1 MGSALDLIRRD
12 PGPARPRIAPWRG
25 LVLLA
30 LVAAGCIGHVQARCP
45 SCVVLDGRHSQLPS
59 LPEDTERLFILVP
72 GLLGYGWEW
81 NAPVQRLRA
90 APHTA
95 FVVFWWEPWHS
106 VLRAARQL
114 DRMLTNALLTAPP
127 SVREIVV
134 VAHSA
139 GGLVAAH
146 ALGGLVPPSRK
157 LTVVTV
163 GAPFAGMH
171 ICPFSEEDVLH
182 APLML
187 SVAARFARYP
197 PPPPGVEVIE
207 YVTSYP
213 ADPVMHPYWG
223 RPVSPPEI
231 GPAGARRIVVAPNFD
246 HNFVLDR
253 VIRDLLGIR

>member
-1 MGSALDLIRRD
+1 M
-12 PGPARPRIAPWRG
+12 RP
-25 LVLLA
+25 LA
-30 LVAAGCIGHVQARCP
+30 LVALVALAAAGCATPVAKQCP
-45 SCVVLDGRHSQLPS
+45 TCTVVDIEHTRLPP
-59 LPEDTERLFILVP
+59 LKPGTERLYVLVP

-81 NAPVQRLRA
+81 DAPVARLRA
-90 APHTA
+90 TPKVD
-95 FVVFWWEPWHS
+95 FVVFWWQPWGS
-106 VLRAARQL
+106 VYRAAREL
-114 DRMLTNALLTAPP
+114 DEVLFRAMVSAPP

-146 ALGGLVPPSRK
+146 AVGRLPTPPRK
-157 LTVVTV
+157 LTLVTI

-171 ICPFSEEDVLH
+171 ICPWSEADIIH

-187 SVAARFARYP
+187 SVAAVYHVYP

-223 RPVSPPEI
+223 KSAAPPDV
-231 GPAGARRIVVAPNFD
+231 GPAGARRIEVDSKFD
-246 HNFVLDR
+246 HNFVIDR
-253 VIRDLLGIR
+253 VMQDLLRRQ